1 MFRALNVTNVA
12 KVLCKTGREPKSVYG
27 LFYILKFERVV
38 ILFINSFFS
47 CKLLEMHPFPRN
59 PALKTLSNYYLFLKE
74 LFFP

>member
-38 ILFINSFFS
+38 ILFINSFF
-47 CKLLEMHPFPRN
+47 LLQTTRN
-59 PALKTLSNYYLFLKE
+59 ASVST
-74 LFFP
+74 